1 MSGPAAV
8 NESQPLLYQQPT
20 RSQTPYKAIHIV
32 QGVLSLAAFGYFA
45 KESITGQSL
54 PAIVGAAV
62 SLLSLGGAV
71 SGLLNTRQWQNAA
84 SVQRHQSVA
93 LAEPQEDAS
102 QAKAE
107 LESIIQVINRIFNS
121 LPSLNQSKQAVAV
134 LQKLE
139 IIGDHLLR
147 QARELDEANVK
158 LGSLRSQLRE
168 LEDAKT
174 KLEGELK
181 QKIKPQETS
190 SSGYAPLIEQELQS
204 IRQQKEDLEEE
215 IESLK
220 ETIQNHESLA
230 EAQKKQIES
239 LKDLLKQL
247 READA
252 QSEHSTSLISQ
263 TDSVVDDL
271 SSSNSPFS
279 SPIKGGQ
286 GGRRDSRR
294 LSGLPSP
301 NLDDHK

>member
-1 MSGPAAV
+1 MSGPGAV

-20 RSQTPYKAIHIV
+20 RSQTPYKVIHIV

-45 KESITGQSL
+45 KETITGQSL
-54 PAIVGAAV
+54 PAIVGTVV

-71 SGLLNTRQWQNAA
+71 SGLLNTRQRP
-84 SVQRHQSVA
+84 SVQRHQPVA
-93 LAEPQEDAS
+93 MAEPQEVAS
-102 QAKAE
+102 KAQ
-107 LESIIQVINRIFNS
+107 LEESTILAINRIFNS
-121 LPSLNQSKQAVAV
+121 LPSLNQSKQEVAV
-134 LQKLE
+134 LQKLQ

-147 QARELDEANVK
+147 QARELNEANVK